1 MTPYAYE
8 IVDVFTT
15 EALAGNALAV
25 FPDARGLDT
34 ETMQRVAR
42 EFNLSE
48 TTFVFPPERAEHA
61 ASVRIFTPTM
71 EMRFAGHPTIGT
83 SFVLRRR
90 GIVPRSAERFVLE
103 EGIGDVP
110 IRIEPGRPETI
121 WLTTPPISFG
131 ATFAREACARAL
143 RLDVSD
149 LLDIDPQLVTAGNPN
164 IYIGVRDPESVDRAW
179 IDLAGVRELH
189 DGASRADC
197 IFVFAPTPGGAYSR
211 MFAPEH
217 GVVED
222 PATGSATGPLAA
234 YMMRHGL
241 VDRGDGTRFTSE
253 QGVKMQRRSLLHV
266 HVRGDDG
273 TLGIDVGGSSVHVAS
288 GEMLLPSDGTH
299 ARPWLAPVTL
309 RSPHVTL
316 EPLGQEHRDDLIEAV
331 KDGELWKLWFTFVPE
346 PENVGAEIERRLALQ
361 RAGAM
366 LPFAVVLP
374 DGRAV
379 GMTTFM
385 NVDAKNRH
393 VEIGSTWYRASVQR
407 SALNTACKLLLLRH
421 AFETLAC
428 IAVDF
433 HTHVRNVRSRAA
445 IERLGAKLD
454 GILRGN
460 GIARDGSVRDTAVYS
475 ITAAEWPAVETR
487 LRSYLDRSARVGS

>member
-1 MTPYAYE
+1 MTPYPYE

-25 FPDARGLDT
+25 FPDARGLDS

-48 TTFVFPPERAEHA
+48 TTFVFPPERAENA
-61 ASVRIFTPTM
+61 ARVRIFTPTM

-90 GIVPRSAERFVLE
+90 GIVPRSAERFALE
-103 EGIGDVP
+103 EGVGDVP
-110 IRIEPGRPETI
+110 IRIEPGEPETI

-131 ATFAREACARAL
+131 AHFSREACANAL
-143 RLDVSD
+143 GLDLDD
-149 LLDIDPQLVTAGNPN
+149 LLDIEPQLVTAGNPN
-164 IYIGVRDPESVDRAW
+164 VYIALRDPAAVDRAW
-179 IDLAGVRELH
+179 IDLAGIRALH
-189 DGASRADC
+189 GGALSADC
-197 IFVFAPTPGGAYSR
+197 IFVFAPTPTGAYSR

-234 YMMRHGL
+234 YMMRNGL
-241 VDRGDGTRFTSE
+241 VDRRDGTRFTSE
-253 QGVKMQRRSLLHV
+253 QGTKMQRRSLLHV

-273 TLGIDVGGSSVHVAS
+273 SIGIDVGGSSVHVAS
-288 GEMLLPSDGTH
+288 GEMVLPSVGTR
-299 ARPWLAPVTL
+299 AQWLAPVTL
-309 RSPHVTL
+309 RSPYVTL
-316 EPLGQEHRDDLIEAV
+316 EPLSQEHCDDLIEAV

-346 PENVGAEIERRLALQ
+346 PEDMSAEIERRRALQ
-361 RAGAM
+361 RRGAM

-374 DGRAV
+374 GGRAV
-379 GMTTFM
+379 GMTTYM
-385 NVDAKNRH
+385 NVDAPNRH
-393 VEIGSTWYRASVQR
+393 LEIGSTWYRASVQR
-407 SALNTACKLLLLRH
+407 TVLNTACKHLLLKH
-421 AFETLAC
+421 AFEELKC

-454 GILRGN
+454 GILRSN
-460 GIARDGSVRDTAVYS
+460 GIARDGSLRDTAAYS
-475 ITAAEWPAVETR
+475 IVASEWPDVERR
-487 LRSYLDRSARVGS
+487 LRSFLEGRAQLGS

>member
-1 MTPYAYE
+1 MTPYSYE
-8 IVDVFTT
+8 VVDVFTT

-25 FPDARGLDT
+25 FPDARGLDA

-48 TTFVFPPERAEHA
+48 TTFVFPPERSKNA
-61 ASVRIFTPTM
+61 ARVRIFTPTM

-103 EGIGDVP
+103 LGIGDVP
-110 IRIEPGRPETI
+110 IRVEPGDPDTI

-131 ATFAREACARAL
+131 ASFSRDVCAHAL
-143 RLDVSD
+143 GLDASD
-149 LLDIDPQLVTAGNPN
+149 LLDIEPQLVTAGNPN
-164 IYIGVRDPESVDRAW
+164 IYIALRDAEAVDRAW
-179 IDLAGVRELH
+179 IDLAGVRALH
-189 DGASRADC
+189 GGALSADC
-197 IFVFAPTPGGAYSR
+197 IFVFAPTPSGAYSR

-241 VDRGDGTRFTSE
+241 VDRRDGTRFTSE
-253 QGVKMQRRSLLHV
+253 QGTKMQRRSLLHV

-273 TLGIDVGGSSVHVAS
+273 SLGIDVGGSSVHVAS
-288 GEMLLPSDGTH
+288 GEMMLPSDSTG

-316 EPLGQEHRDDLIEAV
+316 EPLAQKHCDDLIEAV
-331 KDGELWKLWFTFVPE
+331 TDGELWKLWFTFVPD
-346 PENVGAEIERRLALQ
+346 PENMSAEIERRLALQ

-374 DGRAV
+374 DGSAV

-393 VEIGSTWYRASVQR
+393 VEIGSTWYRAGVQR
-407 SALNTACKLLLLRH
+407 TALNTACKLLLLRH
-421 AFETLAC
+421 AFETMTC

-454 GILRGN
+454 GILRSN

-487 LRSYLDRSARVGS
+487 LRSYLELTR